1 MEVAEGIHRIEAP
14 FGDRVNATYLL
25 IGTRAALLVD
35 TTTKDTA
42 ITHIGGYLDRVDLD
56 PQRLRYVLNTHSD
69 WDHMAGNGAIRALA
83 PDAVFCCH
91 ELDRPMIEDVDRMI
105 DRRYGDFAA
114 DHGHDETDEAKAAV
128 RAATETVPIDVGL
141 TGGEVIDLGSGWRV
155 TVLHTPGHSWG
166 SISVY
171 DPRSGA
177 VVVGDAVLG
186 DAVPTAAGAPA
197 FPPTYRYLDTYLA
210 TIGMLTALAP
220 RLLLSGHYPVYSGDD
235 AAEFLYAS
243 RAFTDRVDRALVAE
257 LDERP
262 EPVTLRKLTTVLGP
276 RLGDWP
282 VEATAALFFPLSG
295 HVERLVAH
303 GAVDTGRDADGHLT
317 YRRHDR

>member
-25 IGTRAALLVD
+25 TGTRAALLVD
-35 TTTKDTA
+35 TTTKETA
-42 ITHIGGYLDRVDLD
+42 ASYIGGYLDGLGLD
-56 PQRLRYVLNTHSD
+56 PRRLRYVVNTHSD

-114 DHGHDETDEAKAAV
+114 DHGHDETNEAKAAV

-155 TVLHTPGHSWG
+155 TILHTPGHSWG
-166 SISVY
+166 SISVH

-177 VVVGDAVLG
+177 VIVGDAVLG

-197 FPPTYRYLDTYLA
+197 FPPTYRYVDTYLA
-210 TIGMLTALAP
+210 TIGMLTQLAP
-220 RLLLSGHYPVYSGDD
+220 RLLLTGHYPVCAADE
-235 AAEFLYAS
+235 AAEFLHRS
-243 RAFTDRVDRALVAE
+243 RAFVDRVEQALRADLAE
-257 LDERP
+257 RS
-262 EPVTLRKLTTVLGP
+262 EPVTLRELTTALGP

-282 VEATAALFFPLSG
+282 AEATAALFFPLSG

-303 GAVDTGRDADGHLT
+303 GAADTGRDPAGHLT
-317 YRRHDR
+317 YRSAR